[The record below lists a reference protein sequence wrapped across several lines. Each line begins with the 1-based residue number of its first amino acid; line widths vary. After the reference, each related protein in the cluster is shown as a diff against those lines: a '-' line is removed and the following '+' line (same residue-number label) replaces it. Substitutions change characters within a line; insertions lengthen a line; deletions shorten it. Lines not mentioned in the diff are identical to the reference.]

1 MHTLGDFM
9 SMPFP
14 IASDEDFKRLV
25 ENPLFH
31 QLLDALSI
39 GVSLT
44 DPTGTVRYFSQSCYH
59 IYGLDPSESVV
70 GKKIDAIFQTGRAGV
85 LNSLQT
91 RRINTVNSISYNGV
105 EGLCR
110 RCPILDDK
118 GNLVCCLSEVIVT
131 THDNERIEELLHNL
145 QQLKRKVG
153 YFIAQE
159 TTGGGLRTFDDL
171 VGDTSVMQALKAMGK
186 RFARSREPVLIL
198 GESGTGKELF
208 AQAIHK
214 ASPRANGSFISVNCA
229 ALPRELA
236 ESELFGYVEGA
247 FTGAR
252 KGGQKGKF
260 ELADKG
266 TIFLDEIGELPLY
279 LQAKLLRVLESR
291 YVTRVG
297 DHRPIPV
304 DVRVIAATQTD
315 LMKKVREGT
324 FRKDLWFRLA
334 VLTIVIPPLRDRK
347 ADIPA
352 LVRHF
357 LRTKAAQFEMEVPD
371 VPAPEL
377 ERLYSHDW
385 PGNVRELEFVIER
398 SLLLSRSKAVGT
410 PLKFEFAPEVE
421 GGAASPEDGW
431 PSLAELEQ
439 RYIRRVLEKT
449 GNKLMGPGS
458 ATELLGVHYT
468 TLRAHMLKMGLP
480 LPRRKEGR

>member
-1 MHTLGDFM
+1 M
-9 SMPFP
+9 
-14 IASDEDFKRLV
+14 
-25 ENPLFH
+25 
-31 QLLDALSI
+31 
-39 GVSLT
+39 
-44 DPTGTVRYFSQSCYH
+44 
-59 IYGLDPSESVV
+59 
-70 GKKIDAIFQTGRAGV
+70 
-85 LNSLQT
+85 
-91 RRINTVNSISYNGV
+91 
-105 EGLCR
+105 
-110 RCPILDDK
+110 
-118 GNLVCCLSEVIVT
+118 
-131 THDNERIEELLHNL
+131 
-145 QQLKRKVG
+145 
-153 YFIAQE
+153 
-159 TTGGGLRTFDDL
+159 
-171 VGDTSVMQALKAMGK
+171 
-186 RFARSREPVLIL
+186 
-198 GESGTGKELF
+198 
-208 AQAIHK
+208 
-214 ASPRANGSFISVNCA
+214 
-229 ALPRELA
+229 
-236 ESELFGYVEGA
+236 
-247 FTGAR
+247 
-252 KGGQKGKF
+252 
-260 ELADKG
+260 
-266 TIFLDEIGELPLY
+266 
-279 LQAKLLRVLESR
+279 
-291 YVTRVG
+291 
-297 DHRPIPV
+297 
-304 DVRVIAATQTD
+304 IAATQTD

-352 LVRHF
+352 LVGHF

-480 LPRRKEGR
+480 LPRRK

>member
-91 RRINTVNSISYNGV
+91 RQINTVNSISYNGI

-480 LPRRKEGR
+480 LPRRK